1 MDTIADF
8 LITIKNGYMAKK
20 DVVSSTSSKTRLEI
34 AKILKEEGFI
44 SDFSVIEGKPA
55 STLVINLRYFEKD
68 LPAIAGIKRI
78 SKPSVRIYKGSNEL
92 PKTLSGAGLTIVST
106 SSGLMTGKA
115 AHQKHLGGE
124 IICQIW

>member
-8 LITIKNGYMAKK
+8 LIAIKNGYMAKK
-20 DVVSSTSSKTRLEI
+20 DTVSINSSKTRQEI

-44 SDFSVIEGKPA
+44 SDFIITEAKPNPII
-55 STLVINLRYFEKD
+55 TLNLRYFEKD

-106 SSGLMTGKA
+106 SSGLMTGKI